1 MDDIWTRQHA
11 TEFAHTLR
19 NLREKSGL
27 TQEGLAYASGL
38 TKSAIQMLEA
48 GRSTNRDENGP
59 RPSNPR
65 LSTVYAL
72 AHALNAKPAELL
84 PTTPE
89 HSAL

>member
-1 MDDIWTRQHA
+1 MVSESWTQKQA

-19 NLREKSGL
+19 RLREDRGM
-27 TQEGLAYASGL
+27 TQEALAYASGL

-48 GRSTNRDENGP
+48 GRSSSRDANGT

-72 AHALNAKPAELL
+72 ARALQASPEQLL
-84 PTTPE
+84 PR
-89 HSAL
+89 SR